1 MTEMNSPQDILRRVG
16 FVHDAAK
23 GDHLFFG
30 LAVGG
35 QYNATNPTLTDGDW
49 ATLQVDASGRLKCIL
64 DGATINLGG
73 DLDVDVSAFIDSS
86 GANVDGAMVFTD
98 GESLTG
104 LSTLW
109 QGIGGYD
116 SVSDAFRTLELDA
129 EGKVPVA
136 KSYAIGDGIA
146 SNGAL
151 LSTPTGVNN
160 DAPLVTFLMG
170 YNGATWDRLHATGG
184 VLEVSASSDVPTT
197 LTSGVKTVASA
208 GTAECIVASS
218 TPCKSVIIT
227 ALVGNTGVIYVGD
240 SAVSSANPGT
250 PIYAGGSVALDI
262 DDLDNIYIDSS
273 VNGEGVSFNY
283 LNQENTKIRCLD
295 VQRCF
300 IMSNVII
307 LNKIKQDTYAEVI
320 AYE

>member
-1 MTEMNSPQDILRRVG
+1 MAANDSGYSAGQSLITKSFYTDGKTRDDPFNVG
-16 FVHDAAK
+16 RIIGA
-23 GDHLFFG
+23 
-30 LAVGG
+30 
-35 QYNATNPTLTDGDW
+35 QYNATNPTYTDGQW
-49 ATLQVDASGRLKCIL
+49 GNLQIDSSGRLKCIL

-73 DLDVDVSAFIDSS
+73 DLNVDVSAFIDSS
-86 GANVDGAMVFTD
+86 GANVDGATVFTD

-104 LSTLW
+104 LTIFW

-116 SVSDAFRTLELDA
+116 SVTDVFRTLELDA

-136 KSYAIGDGIA
+136 KSYAIGDGMA

-170 YNGATWDRLHATGG
+170 YNGTTWDRLHATGG
-184 VLEVSASSDVPTT
+184 VLEVSASADIPTT
-197 LTSGVKTVASA
+197 LTSGVKAVTTA

-218 TPCKSVIIT
+218 TACKSVIIT

-240 SAVSSANPGT
+240 SAVSVSNPGT
-250 PIYAGGSVALDI
+250 PIYAGGSIAVDI

-273 VNGEGVSFNY
+273 VNGEGVSYNY
-283 LNQENTKIRCLD
+283 LN
-295 VQRCF
+295 
-300 IMSNVII
+300 
-307 LNKIKQDTYAEVI
+307 
-320 AYE
+320 